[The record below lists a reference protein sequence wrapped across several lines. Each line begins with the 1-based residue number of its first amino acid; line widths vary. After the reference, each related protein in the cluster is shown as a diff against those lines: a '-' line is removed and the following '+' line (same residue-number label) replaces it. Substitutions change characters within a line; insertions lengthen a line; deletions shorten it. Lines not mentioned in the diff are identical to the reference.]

1 MSHTYDDEP
10 RYGGDGYSDD
20 PYGGRY
26 GNGRGAD
33 DRTRGPYRDG
43 GSSRPPAARDGAGGQ
58 RDSGRRDGGRPDNG
72 RRDGG
77 QRDSGR
83 PDNGWNDNTARSSV
97 PDDDTPTAARPIRT
111 TYDGGYT
118 STEYGSRNRTDRP
131 DHAARPARPPRGG
144 DALHSDDTRTVGR
157 GDRPGAR
164 PTAAAAGMGATAATR
179 GGRYGGDPTATAAT
193 GAVRRGP
200 ARTANGAA
208 GRGPGQGPGRG
219 PGRGGPRGPGGEAPR
234 NPAIGRRGPGWWRNR
249 PRWLRRLV
257 LASIASFF
265 LLIVVLVGVV
275 YAATKVPL
283 PDQVNAAQTS
293 VITYSNGSTELAK
306 IGTVNR
312 TDVGLQ
318 EVSKPAQQAVLA
330 AEDRN
335 FYHEPGISYRG
346 IARALYTDVSGGG
359 ISQGG
364 STITQQYAKNAYLTQ
379 QRTFSRKIKEIVL
392 AVKLDKKYSKDQ
404 ILDYYLNTIY
414 FGRGA
419 YGIQAASKTYFGIDA
434 SQLTASQ
441 GAVIAG
447 LIRSPNQL
455 DPRVS
460 PAAAKL
466 RWHEVLN
473 TMVTQGWLP
482 ADQATASAVMPT
494 TKLKAGASASLNP
507 QQIYIQAAVQKE
519 LNSHGITEDQIN
531 RDGLRIVTSLDLR
544 RQTSAY
550 QAVTRVLQ
558 SALVAKPQL
567 QTGLVA
573 IEPGTG
579 RILAWYG
586 GGTYDKQHAYD
597 NVSYAKE
604 PPGSSFKPI
613 VLAQALQSGV
623 SLNSFYNA
631 PPTYTPSDTKDL
643 PVRNDEL
650 NVDFGNVSLVQATYD
665 SINTVYVPLA
675 GEVGVSNVSNLAH
688 QLGIPGTVTFKPS
701 QRIALGEDSV
711 PAIDMANVYST
722 FANGGVATSSHIVDK
737 VIDHNGNVI
746 YTGQSNS
753 HRVLS
758 AGVDA
763 DLTYALSQ
771 VIDNPAGTAH
781 GTANLANGRPAAGK
795 TGTVEGFRS
804 AWFCGYV
811 PQLSSCVNMFM
822 GDGGVKTSLTG
833 IPGTGA
839 GVYGGG
845 LPAQVWKAFMDAA
858 LSGIPPQPLP
868 TPVYGGTV
876 NPLHA
881 SPTPSPT
888 PTPTPVVT
896 PSATP
901 THKHHRP
908 SPTTTPTATDTATDG
923 ASQEPTPTHTPR
935 GGPGQSSDPILGTN
949 PIGGNTPGG
958 RDTG

>member
-1 MSHTYDDEP
+1 AMLQP
-10 RYGGDGYSDD
+10 D
-20 PYGGRY
+20 PADRPA
-26 GNGRGAD
+26 RGAD
-33 DRTRGPYRDG
+33 SP
-43 GSSRPPAARDGAGGQ
+43 
-58 RDSGRRDGGRPDNG
+58 
-72 RRDGG
+72 
-77 QRDSGR
+77 
-83 PDNGWNDNTARSSV
+83 
-97 PDDDTPTAARPIRT
+97 
-111 TYDGGYT
+111 
-118 STEYGSRNRTDRP
+118 
-131 DHAARPARPPRGG
+131 
-144 DALHSDDTRTVGR
+144 LHSDDTRTVGR
-157 GDRPGAR
+157 GDRPGAPVGAGASGAAR
-164 PTAAAAGMGATAATR
+164 GGYGDPTGTAATS
-179 GGRYGGDPTATAAT
+179 
-193 GAVRRGP
+193 AVRRPPVRG
-200 ARTANGAA
+200 ANGAA
-208 GRGPGQGPGRG
+208 GRGPGQRPA
-219 PGRGGPRGPGGEAPR
+219 RGPGGGPGGGNAPR

-265 LLIVVLVGVV
+265 LLIVALIGVV

-283 PDQVNAAQTS
+283 PGQVNAAQTS

-318 EVSKPAQQAVLA
+318 EVSKPAQDAVLA

-434 SQLTASQ
+434 SHLTAAQ

-447 LIRSPNQL
+447 LIRSPNYL

-460 PAAAKL
+460 PAAAKQ
-466 RWHEVLN
+466 RWHEVLD
-473 TMVTQGWLP
+473 TMVRQGWLP

-494 TKLKAGASASLNP
+494 TKPKVTASSSLNP
-507 QQIYIQAAVQKE
+507 QQIYIRTAVENELAA
-519 LNSHGITEDQIN
+519 HGITEDQIN
-531 RDGLRIVTSLDLR
+531 RDGLRIVTTLDQK
-544 RQTSAY
+544 RQYNAY
-550 QAVTRVLQ
+550 TAVTKVLQ
-558 SALVAKPQL
+558 SAVAAKPQL

-573 IEPGTG
+573 IEPATG

-586 GGTYDKQHAYD
+586 GGTYDQQHQSD
-597 NVSYAKE
+597 NISVASM

-613 VLAQALQSGV
+613 VLAQALQSGI
-623 SLNSFYNA
+623 SLRSYYNA
-631 PPTYTPSDTKDL
+631 PPTYTPSDSVGL

-650 NVDFGNVSLVQATYD
+650 NVNFGDVSLTQATYD

-675 GEVGVSNVSNLAH
+675 GQVGVSNVANLAH
-688 QLGIPGTVTFKPS
+688 QLGIPSKIKFAPS
-701 QRIALGEDSV
+701 QRIALGEDPV

-722 FANGGVATSSHIVDK
+722 FANGGVATASHIVDK

-746 YTGQSNS
+746 YTGQSNA

-758 AGVDA
+758 AGADA

-781 GTANLANGRPAAGK
+781 TTATLANGRPAAGK

-811 PQLSSCVNMFM
+811 PQMSSCVNMFM
-822 GDGGVKTSLTG
+822 GDGGIKTALTG
-833 IPGTGA
+833 IPGTGV

-868 TPVYGGTV
+868 PPVYGGTV
-876 NPLHA
+876 NPLNA

-888 PTPTPVVT
+888 PTPTPSPTRT

-901 THKHHRP
+901 TSKHHHGG
-908 SPTTTPTATDTATDG
+908 TTTPSAGTGLFGTNT
-923 ASQEPTPTHTPR
+923 QEPTPTQTPR
-935 GGPGQSSDPILGTN
+935 TGPSPQTDPIFGGN
-949 PIGGNTPGG
+949 PIGGNSSGG
-958 RDTG
+958 NNTG